1 MERRALPD
9 LDDGVDSRLR
19 FDYQVVTAMSSPL
32 MEVEAY
38 RSLDDLQARRNPVQS
53 VDEGHLAT
61 YYRVEYNIKTLSG
74 LGRYSNKTTISYDLF
89 GDNDY
94 PKSEPVCFV
103 ISKPIPWSP
112 HFHPETGKVC
122 IGPAWEKSEGHMLL
136 GELMAHV
143 ARLLNFDEPKYD
155 DPDYGGWVPE
165 AVDYWEA
172 ELSRQPI
179 TKNLPYPILPDLVYL
194 DPEEAERAARPA
206 PEPPKMVIRRPA
218 TVPTL
223 PAATTPLIKLRQPGS
238 AAGTP
243 PRIIIGPRG
252 Q

>member
-9 LDDGVDSRLR
+9 LDDDVDSRLR

-32 MEVEAY
+32 MVVEAY
-38 RSLDDLQARRNPVQS
+38 RSLEDLEARRNPIRS

-74 LGRYSNKTTISYDLF
+74 RGRYSNKTTISYDLF

-94 PKSEPVCFV
+94 PESEPVCFV

-122 IGPAWEKSEGHMLL
+122 LGPAWEDSEGDMLL

-143 ARLLNFDEPKYD
+143 ARLLNFDEPEYD
-155 DPDYGGWVPE
+155 DPHYGGWVPE
-165 AVDYWEA
+165 AVDYWETD
-172 ELSRQPI
+172 LHRQPI
-179 TKNLPYPILPDLVYL
+179 TKNLPYPILPDLVY
-194 DPEEAERAARPA
+194 DPEKAERAAPPA
-206 PEPPKMVIRRPA
+206 PEQPKMVIKPPA
-218 TVPTL
+218 IVPPP
-223 PAATTPLIKLRQPGS
+223 PASTPPLIKLKRPGS
-238 AAGTP
+238 AAGAT